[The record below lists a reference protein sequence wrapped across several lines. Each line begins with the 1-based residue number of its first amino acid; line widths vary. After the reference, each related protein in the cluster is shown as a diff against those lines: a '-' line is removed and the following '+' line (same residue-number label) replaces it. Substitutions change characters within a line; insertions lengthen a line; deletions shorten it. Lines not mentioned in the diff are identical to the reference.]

1 MRLTDG
7 WFRRV
12 RFRLAAIFTLCV
24 ALVSGVVCLGVYA
37 VEVHGAAHHICELF
51 PAAAGSPA
59 FVDYHVA
66 QVGHLLFGAWLVL
79 VVCAALAGYVFAP
92 FITRAADEAM
102 ENLSRSADA
111 IAHDLKAPLT
121 RLRLR
126 CEMAVADDGPE
137 AAFAA
142 DVAADVEA
150 MLSLI
155 NALLEIARLERAG
168 ATRDAS
174 VNVCQLVQEVEDLYR
189 PVAEGAGLELSVSRP
204 VAPLWLKAH
213 RGKLMQVVGNLVD
226 NAFKYTPRG
235 GKVSVALH
243 KDGAALVLTVADTGI
258 GIPAEALPHLFE
270 KFYRG
275 KNVAASGNGLGLALA
290 QAIVGAY
297 GGTIRVAS
305 EPGRG
310 SVFTVRLPV
319 SVRATPD
326 LL

>member
-1 MRLTDG
+1 MRSTDA

-24 ALVSGVVCLGVYA
+24 ALVSGAIFLGVYA
-37 VEVHGAAHHICELF
+37 VEVHDAKHHICETF
-51 PAAAGSPA
+51 AAAGAPA
-59 FVDYHVA
+59 FADYHVVH
-66 QVGHLLFGAWLVL
+66 VGRLLQCAWLVL
-79 VVCAALAGYVFAP
+79 LACAACAGYFFAP
-92 FITRAADEAM
+92 FITRAADGAM

-121 RLRLR
+121 RLKVR
-126 CEMAVADDGPE
+126 CEMAVAHGGPE

-155 NALLEIARLERAG
+155 NTLLEIARLERAG
-168 ATRDAS
+168 ATRDES
-174 VNVCQLVQEVEDLYR
+174 VDLCQLVQEVVDLYR
-189 PVAEGAGLELSVSRP
+189 PVAEGAGLALSVARP
-204 VAPLWLKAH
+204 AAPLRLKAH

-235 GKVSVALH
+235 GRVSVALRR
-243 KDGAALVLTVADTGI
+243 DGAALSLEVADTGV
-258 GIPAEALPHLFE
+258 GIPAEAQPRLFE

-275 KNVAASGNGLGLALA
+275 RNADAPGNGLGLALA

-305 EPGRG
+305 APGRG
-310 SVFTVRLPV
+310 SVFTVRLPG
-319 SVRATPD
+319 
-326 LL
+326 

>member
-1 MRLTDG
+1 MRLADG

-12 RFRLAAIFTLCV
+12 RFRLAAIFTLSV
-24 ALVSGVVCLGVYA
+24 ALASGAIFVGVYA
-37 VEVHGAAHHICELF
+37 VEVHGAERHICEFLA
-51 PAAAGSPA
+51 PATAAPSVPA
-59 FVDYHVA
+59 FVGYHVT

-79 VVCAALAGYVFAP
+79 VSCAACAGYAFAP

-126 CEMAVADDGPE
+126 CEMAAPSDGAE

-168 ATRDAS
+168 ATRDES
-174 VNVCQLVQEVEDLYR
+174 VDLCRLVQEVEELYL

-204 VAPLWLKAH
+204 VAPLFLKAH

-226 NAFKYTPRG
+226 NAFKYTPCG
-235 GKVSVALH
+235 GKVSVALRR
-243 KDGAALVLTVADTGI
+243 DGAALLLEVADTGV
-258 GIPAEALPHLFE
+258 GIPAEAQPHLFE

-275 KNVAASGNGLGLALA
+275 KNADAPGNGLGLALA
-290 QAIVGAY
+290 QAIVEAY

-310 SVFTVRLPV
+310 SVFAVRLPV
-319 SVRATPD
+319 TGRPSA
-326 LL
+326 

>member
-24 ALVSGVVCLGVYA
+24 ALVSGVVFLGVYA
-37 VEVHGAAHHICELF
+37 VETHGAAHHICEAF
-51 PAAAGSPA
+51 AAEPGHLG

-66 QVGHLLFGAWLVL
+66 HVSRLLLCAWLVL
-79 VVCAALAGYVFAP
+79 VACAALAGYVFAP

-126 CEMAVADDGPE
+126 CEMAVADNGSE

-168 ATRDAS
+168 ATRDES
-174 VNVCQLVQEVEDLYR
+174 VDLCRLVQEVEELYR
-189 PVAEGAGLELSVSRP
+189 PVAEGAGLALSVSRP
-204 VAPLWLKAH
+204 VAPLCLKAH

-235 GKVSVALH
+235 GKVSVTLR
-243 KDGAALVLTVADTGI
+243 KDGAALLLLEVADTGV
-258 GIPAEALPHLFE
+258 GIPAEAQPHLFE

-275 KNVAASGNGLGLALA
+275 RNADAPGNGLGLALA
-290 QAIVGAY
+290 QAIVEAY
-297 GGTIRVAS
+297 GGTIRAAS

-319 SVRATPD
+319 CVPPD